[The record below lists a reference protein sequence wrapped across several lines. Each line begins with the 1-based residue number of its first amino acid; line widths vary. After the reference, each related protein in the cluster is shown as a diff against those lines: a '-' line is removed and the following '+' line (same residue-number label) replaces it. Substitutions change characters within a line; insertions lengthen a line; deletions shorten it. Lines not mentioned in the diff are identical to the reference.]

1 MSIVK
6 RFRENLSKWR
16 IKSKLCN
23 RAVGS
28 KEGYFVSIE
37 GHEAKY
43 NLDGF
48 GPLEY
53 RTLSSKSSKT
63 FIGSWVNEGQDL
75 YGSK

>member
-1 MSIVK
+1 LQK
-6 RFRENLSKWR
+6 TLSKWR

-28 KEGYFVSIE
+28 KKEGYFVSIE

-48 GPLEY
+48 SSIEY
-53 RTLSSKSSKT
+53 RTLPPKVASDYTKT
-63 FIGSWVNEGQDL
+63 FIGSWV
-75 YGSK
+75 K